1 MAKKTSEKNRK
12 KPSAGSIVSS
22 ALHGRWLSMRFF
34 GRHWAVILAL
44 VVMILVY
51 ITNRYQ
57 CMTAM
62 ETIQQLEKELMVVK
76 TERIRQKS
84 TYMSN
89 IRESAMQQRIDNQ
102 NLNLQIRER
111 PPYKITIDK

>member
-1 MAKKTSEKNRK
+1 MTKKSTATKGKKTSPLSVLR
-12 KPSAGSIVSS
+12 STV
-22 ALHGRWLSMRFF
+22 HGRWLSTQFF

-44 VVMILVY
+44 VIMILVY

-62 ETIQQLEKELMVVK
+62 ETIQSLEKELMMVK

-84 TYMSN
+84 YYMSN
-89 IRESAMQQRIDNQ
+89 IRELAMQERINR
-102 NLNLQIRER
+102 LNLKLQISDR
-111 PPYKITIDK
+111 PPFKLLTEK